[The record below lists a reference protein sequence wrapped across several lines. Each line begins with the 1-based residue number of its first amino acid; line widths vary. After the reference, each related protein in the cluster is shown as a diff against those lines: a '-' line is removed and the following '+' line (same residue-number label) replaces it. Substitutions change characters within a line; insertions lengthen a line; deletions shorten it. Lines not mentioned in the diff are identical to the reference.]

1 MVDYS
6 ADDYLRFSAD
16 KETIYTIANLFM
28 LVKMLMFC
36 RRMTTQSNGALGL
49 MGIGLMSIV

>member
-1 MVDYS
+1 MVGYS

-16 KETIYTIANLFM
+16 KETYTIANLFM

>member
-1 MVDYS
+1 MVGYS

-16 KETIYTIANLFM
+16 KETIANLFM

>member
-1 MVDYS
+1 MVGYS
-6 ADDYLRFSAD
+6 ADDYLRFS
-16 KETIYTIANLFM
+16 EIRRPYTIANLFM

>member
-1 MVDYS
+1 MVGYS

-28 LVKMLMFC
+28 LVKMLMC
-36 RRMTTQSNGALGL
+36 ISSN
-49 MGIGLMSIV
+49 

>member
-1 MVDYS
+1 M
-6 ADDYLRFSAD
+6 
-16 KETIYTIANLFM
+16 ANLFM

>member
-1 MVDYS
+1 MVVTRRMITS
-6 ADDYLRFSAD
+6 VSRQ
-16 KETIYTIANLFM
+16 IRRPYTIANLFM